1 MTAAPHYSV
10 VVHRGRTI
18 YVGVVGV
25 ESEYGATPI
34 VCELGDP
41 PHAKTA
47 RRIRVEQTL
56 ATRTKARRTGSRRR
70 ARGSTGA
77 STSSRTIA

>member
-1 MTAAPHYSV
+1 MTAAPHYSA

-18 YVGVVGV
+18 HVGVVGV
-25 ESEYGATPI
+25 ESEYRATPI
-34 VCELGDP
+34 VCELGDS

-56 ATRTKARRTGSRRR
+56 ATRTKARADGIAAAR
-70 ARGSTGA
+70 AWIDRGLDEQ
-77 STSSRTIA
+77 

>member
-1 MTAAPHYSV
+1 MNAPPYAA

-18 YVGVVGV
+18 YVAVVGI
-25 ESEYGATPI
+25 EAEYRATPI

-47 RRIRVEQTL
+47 RRLRVQRTF
-56 ATRTKARRTGSRRR
+56 ATRAQARAYGLAAAR
-70 ARGSTGA
+70 AWINRGLDEGVA
-77 STSSRTIA
+77 R